1 MAIPIDE
8 VPAVAAKLQRRILH
22 DLLPDGRYFAP
33 TGVFS
38 ADVLTKRGSLKPKGV
53 GALKVY
59 PDGHWAD
66 SKNKKSGK
74 DIVDLVAH
82 VNGTSR
88 SAALA
93 KLAEVLQPGD
103 KLTDRFFTVRD
114 SRWVNPERRFKSR
127 KDKGAEYNDNL
138 AKRGY
143 SPQER
148 ADKLLK
154 QAAGKAFYNAD
165 NAAER
170 HRIISS
176 LWFGDNASNRRR

>member
-1 MAIPIDE
+1 
-8 VPAVAAKLQRRILH
+8 L
-22 DLLPDGRYFAP
+22 G
-33 TGVFS
+33 
-38 ADVLTKRGSLKPKGV
+38 LKPKGV

-59 PDGHWAD
+59 PDGHWTD
-66 SKNKKSGK
+66 DKNKKSGK

-93 KLAEVLQPGD
+93 KLAEALQPGD
-103 KLTDRFFTVRD
+103 KLTDRFFAVRD
-114 SRWVNPERRFKSR
+114 SRWVSPERKFK
-127 KDKGAEYNDNL
+127 KDKASSGYSDDL
-138 AKRGY
+138 AKRY

-154 QAAGKAFYNAD
+154 SAAGRAFYNSDSAVK
-165 NAAER
+165 R

-176 LWFGDNASNRRR
+176 LWWGDRAENRRR